1 MNHVFLCGFM
11 GCGKTTVGRAAARLA
26 GVSFID
32 LDKVI
37 AAQAGKTIPEI
48 FAEDGEACF
57 RELEASLLAEEAAS
71 ARPSIVATGGGALVS
86 PSNAALCRKHGSVVF
101 LDVPFEVCYS
111 RIHRDPNR
119 PVAAARSREELL
131 ELFEQRREHY
141 LAGSSL
147 TLQNGP
153 LDTLAERVAGL
164 LPRQDG

>member
-57 RELEASLLAEEAAS
+57 RDLEASLLAEEAAS

-119 PVAAARSREELL
+119 PVAAARSREELS
-131 ELFEQRREHY
+131 ELFEQRRGHY

-147 TLQNGP
+147 TLPDGP
-153 LDTLAERVAGL
+153 LDELAERVAGL
-164 LPRQDG
+164 LPRQGG

>member
-101 LDVPFEVCYS
+101 LDVPFEVC
-111 RIHRDPNR
+111 
-119 PVAAARSREELL
+119 
-131 ELFEQRREHY
+131 
-141 LAGSSL
+141 
-147 TLQNGP
+147 
-153 LDTLAERVAGL
+153 
-164 LPRQDG
+164 